1 MRNLTMLV
9 VVVAMVS
16 AMFATPVL
24 AKVIGGTNEDD
35 ELVGTLRADQM
46 SGYNG
51 ADTLWGKA
59 GGDDIWGGQGAD
71 EIFGNRG
78 ADHIAGGVGKDILKA
93 ELIRVDP
100 ATNSQRER
108 TSPPYL
114 LA

>member
-1 MRNLTMLV
+1 MRRRALLSRGKPMRNLTMLV

-24 AKVIGGTNEDD
+24 AK
-35 ELVGTLRADQM
+35 
-46 SGYNG
+46 
-51 ADTLWGKA
+51 GKA

-78 ADHIAGGVGKDILKA
+78 ADHIAGGVGKDILTA